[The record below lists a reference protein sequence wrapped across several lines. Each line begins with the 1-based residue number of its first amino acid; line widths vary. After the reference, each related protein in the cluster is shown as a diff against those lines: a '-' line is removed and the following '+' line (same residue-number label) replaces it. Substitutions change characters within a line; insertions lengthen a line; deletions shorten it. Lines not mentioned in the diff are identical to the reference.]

1 MTLIAVA
8 RAATAGV
15 LCTIVP
21 MVCDV
26 RALRRIPGAPE
37 MTTIMNR
44 GSRRGG
50 KLGEMPDLGSLR
62 PPRLRRLGPS
72 AELYASAASLASLA
86 ADASLAAGAGAGF
99 GAGR

>member
-1 MTLIAVA
+1 VTLIAVA

-37 MTTIMNR
+37 MTHQRNR
-44 GSRRGG
+44 AIVKGLGVVRGV
-50 KLGEMPDLGSLR
+50 L
-62 PPRLRRLGPS
+62 
-72 AELYASAASLASLA
+72 
-86 ADASLAAGAGAGF
+86 
-99 GAGR
+99 